1 MSKAR
6 TLLFSWL
13 ARLFMNNAGFQPNI
27 HNLAYTEQLSAL
39 HQRDPQSVPPAWR
52 EYFAAAAEAGP
63 NGRARLGP
71 SFRPRSLFDPAGR
84 PPASKNRAGVNPREA
99 ALHDRLDALIRN
111 HRVRGHLIARID
123 PLGAARPCPPELE
136 IDHYGFTEGELD
148 LLTNSATLPYDQP
161 LSIREIFQRL
171 RNTYCRSI
179 GAQFMHIDDVSI
191 RRWLQRR
198 MEISQNR
205 LQLARAEQ
213 LRILTRLTD
222 AVLFEEFLRKKF
234 MGAKTF
240 SLEGCET
247 LLPLLD
253 LVIEQAGAQGV
264 RDIVLGMAHRGRL
277 NVLAHVVGKDR
288 CVIFREFA
296 DTEPERWLGRG
307 DVRHHLGHSGS
318 WTTADGRPIHLSLCF
333 NPSHLEFINPVV
345 LGRVRARQDRLGD
358 HDRCQVLG
366 LLIHGDAAF
375 AGEGIVQETL
385 NFSKLP
391 GYTVGGVLHI
401 IVNNQ
406 IGFTTPPL
414 EGRSTPYA
422 TDVARLLQVPI
433 FHVNGEDPEAV
444 AQVVRLAMD
453 FRREFQA
460 DVFIDMYGY
469 RRWGHNET
477 DEPAFTQPLLYR
489 SIRKRRNVRAGYLEH
504 LLKLK
509 GITAEEADKIAAD
522 RHEQFEQQLAAAR
535 EGAGSPAPE
544 KPVLWRD
551 FMGGA
556 EPAWEPET
564 GVAAERLSG
573 MLRKL
578 TQVPAGFVL
587 HPKLER
593 GMKARRE
600 MADGAHPL
608 DWSAAEALALAMLA
622 AEGVRI
628 RLSGQDTAR
637 GTFSQRHAVLHDQ
650 QDGHPHVPLQHLGPG
665 QAPVEILNSPLN
677 EAGALGFE
685 YGYSLD
691 SPNGLVLWEAQFGD
705 FANAAQVIIDQF
717 LASAEDKWRRLSGL
731 VLLLP
736 HGFEGM
742 GAEHS
747 SARVER
753 FLSLAAEDNLQLV
766 QPTTPAQYFH
776 CLRRQA
782 LRRWRKPLVVFTPK
796 SLLRHPKAVSSLAD
810 CAHGRFQRVLP
821 DAGKTGEVTRVLLC
835 TGKVFYELAAHRESR
850 RRDDVAILR
859 LEQLYPLRGE
869 LLEAALASHR
879 DGTPVFWVQEE
890 PENMGAWPNLRGR
903 FNDSL
908 FGRWPLRLVSRPES
922 ASPATGSG
930 GAHKLEQAG
939 LVRRAFGDEPPG
951 RDVPKPVNRPHQDP
965 PATPE

>member
-1 MSKAR
+1 
-6 TLLFSWL
+6 
-13 ARLFMNNAGFQPNI
+13 MNNADFQPNI
-27 HNLAYTEQLSAL
+27 HNLAYAEELCAL
-39 HQRDPQSVPPAWR
+39 HQRDPRLVPQAWR
-52 EYFAAAAEAGP
+52 EYCAAAGAAGP
-63 NGRARLGP
+63 NGRTRLGP
-71 SFRPRSLFDPAGR
+71 SFRPRSLFNPAGR
-84 PPASKNRAGVNPREA
+84 SLVSKIGARVGSREA
-99 ALHDRLDALIRN
+99 ALQDRLDELIRN
-111 HRVRGHLIARID
+111 YRVRGHLIAQID

-136 IDHYGFTEGELD
+136 IDHYGFTEAELD

-161 LSIREIFQRL
+161 LSIREILQRL

-179 GAQFMHIDDVSI
+179 GAQFMHIDDLPV

-205 LQLARAEQ
+205 LELSREEQ

-234 MGAKTF
+234 IGAKTF

-253 LVIEQAGAQGV
+253 LVIEKSGAQGV
-264 RDIVLGMAHRGRL
+264 SDIVLGMAHRGRL
-277 NVLAHVVGKDR
+277 NVLAHVAGKDR
-288 CVIFREFA
+288 AAIFREFA
-296 DTEPERWLGRG
+296 DTEPELWLGRG
-307 DVRHHLGHSGS
+307 DVRHHLGHSGD
-318 WTTADGRPIHLSLCF
+318 WTTAAGQRIHLSLCF

-345 LGRVRARQDRLGD
+345 LGRVRARQDRLDDVD
-358 HDRCQVLG
+358 HRQVLG

-391 GYTVGGVLHI
+391 GYAVGGALHI

-406 IGFTTPPL
+406 IGFTTPAA

-444 AQVVRLAMD
+444 AQVVQLAMD

-489 SIRKRRNVRAGYLEH
+489 AIRNRRNVREGYLEH
-504 LLKLK
+504 LLKLN
-509 GITAEEADKIAAD
+509 GVTAEEADKIAAD
-522 RHEQFEQQLAAAR
+522 RHERFEQQLAVSRDDACA
-535 EGAGSPAPE
+535 PAPE
-544 KPVLWRD
+544 KPVVWRD
-551 FMGGA
+551 FAGGP
-556 EPAWEPET
+556 EPAGELDT
-564 GVAAERLSG
+564 GVEAERLSEV
-573 MLRKL
+573 LRKL
-578 TQVPAGFVL
+578 TEVPAGFAL

-593 GMKARRE
+593 GMKTRRE
-600 MADGAHPL
+600 MAEGAHPL
-608 DWSAAEALALAMLA
+608 DWSAAEALALATLA
-622 AEGVRI
+622 TEGVRI
-628 RLSGQDTAR
+628 RLTGQDTAR

-650 QDGHPHVPLQHLGPG
+650 QDGHPHVPLQHLAPG

-677 EAGALGFE
+677 EAGSLGFE

-691 SPNGLVLWEAQFGD
+691 CPDGLVLWEAQFGD
-705 FANAAQVIIDQF
+705 FVNAAQVIIDQF

-796 SLLRHPKAVSSLAD
+796 SLLRHPKVVSSLAD

-821 DAGKTGEVTRVLLC
+821 DTVKTGEVTRVLLC
-835 TGKVFYELAAHRESR
+835 TGKVFYELAAHREAQHC
-850 RRDDVAILR
+850 DDVALVR
-859 LEQLYPLRGE
+859 LEQLYPLRAE
-869 LLEAALASHR
+869 LLEVALASYR

-890 PENMGAWPNLRGR
+890 PENMGAWHYLRGR

-939 LVRRAFGDEPPG
+939 LIRHAFGDEVFAK
-951 RDVPKPVNRPHQDP
+951 REPKSVNHPRQDQP
-965 PATPE
+965 TTLE